1 LLANIPAIYLAAIA
15 ILIGFVGLIWSAD
28 RFVAGAAAFAL
39 NFGVAPI
46 VIGLTIVSLGTSAP
60 EILVSLN
67 ATLVG
72 SGEIAIGNALGS
84 NIANIGL
91 VLAITAL
98 VANIPVQK
106 HILKDEMPVL
116 LFVTA
121 ISGVF
126 LFDGTLGAWE
136 GWLLLLL
143 LPPLMFYMVRAK
155 QRDMSAEEQTQ
166 EQEEVVP
173 MPMKLACFW
182 FLLGLGIL
190 ILSSKIL
197 VWGAQ
202 TTAEF
207 FEVSPLIIGL
217 TVLAIGTSLPELAA
231 SVASALKGHH
241 DIALGNIIGSN
252 IFNLLA
258 VMSLPGIIAP
268 LTIGAEVFQRDY
280 LAVAGLTA
288 AVFVFAAFALM
299 NSSNKS
305 SNDSSIRGAYI
316 GKVCGGILLA
326 SYLAYIYVLYLNAQ
340 T

>member
-1 LLANIPAIYLAAIA
+1 LLLDSIPTIYLAACA

-39 NFGVAPI
+39 NFGVTPMI
-46 VIGLTIVSLGTSAP
+46 IGLTVVSFGTSAP

-67 ATLVG
+67 AALAD
-72 SGEIAIGNALGS
+72 SGDIAIGNALGS

-106 HILKDEMPVL
+106 HILKDEMPIL
-116 LFVTA
+116 LLVTA
-121 ISGVF
+121 VAGVF
-126 LFDGTLGAWE
+126 LFDGELKRWE
-136 GWLLLLL
+136 GWTLLLMLIPLL
-143 LPPLMFYMVRAK
+143 AFMIWAK
-155 QRDMSAEEQTQ
+155 QGNLSPQEQ
-166 EQEEVVP
+166 EQEEDIP
-173 MPMKLACFW
+173 AMPMMHACFW
-182 FLLGLGIL
+182 FLIGLVIL
-190 ILSSKIL
+190 IASSKVL

-207 FEVSPLIIGL
+207 YQVSPLIIGL

-231 SVASALKGHH
+231 SVVSALKGHH

-268 LTIGAEVFQRDY
+268 LTVGSEVFERDF
-280 LAVAGLTA
+280 LVVAGLTLLL
-288 AVFVFAAFALM
+288 FAAIVFSMLGW
-299 NSSNKS
+299 SKKGPQLGR
-305 SNDSSIRGAYI
+305 II
-316 GKVCGGILLA
+316 GVILLA
-326 SYLAYIYVLYLNAQ
+326 CYATYIYVLYLS
-340 T
+340 TI